1 MDPLSDEELSAIL
14 RKLEASPAPAALEAR
29 ISAAR
34 RVPHPWWRRA
44 SSNSV
49 RIPVPVLVLAVLTFL
64 TLGIAAFRVNRP
76 VVPPSGNTWSA
87 VRESKP
93 AIAPADTDGQ
103 SGPSQ
108 GSPRTSRKPSLRKMK
123 SGLGGWMTIVEC
135 ASEGWRS
142 QSVDFARTSVPG
154 DARAGALEGVV
165 RLQVR
170 IGTDGRIS
178 DTTVLSGNPTLTT
191 AAIEAVKK
199 RVYRPTLLNG
209 MPIAV
214 ITQVNVTFRTE
225 VILTSSLMH

>member
-1 MDPLSDEELSAIL
+1 
-14 RKLEASPAPAALEAR
+14 
-29 ISAAR
+29 
-34 RVPHPWWRRA
+34 
-44 SSNSV
+44 V
-49 RIPVPVLVLAVLTFL
+49 RIPLPVLVLAVLTFF

-76 VVPPSGNTWSA
+76 VVPPSGNTGS

-93 AIAPADTDGQ
+93 AIALAVTDGQ

-108 GSPRTSRKPSLRKMK
+108 GSPTHVQEAKSQKNEERAGRVDDYTLSVPQRAGDHNLLTSPEP
-123 SGLGGWMTIVEC
+123 VY
-135 ASEGWRS
+135 
-142 QSVDFARTSVPG
+142 PG

-214 ITQVNVTFRTE
+214 ITQVDVTFRME